1 MKNILLVLTISFL
14 LCLNSFSQQARNYSM
29 WFKNNM
35 QYNAAAVGT
44 NDNNLRLFSN
54 FRYQYFT
61 VMDKPFQTISASLE
75 GKLLKSRLSNGYIGS
90 GVSFMNDMS
99 GDGRYSVSNLVVPVA
114 YHLEVNNDNHISLGL
129 QAGFYQRSITAGNLT
144 WENQWNGYE
153 FNTDVTGEGIPNASV
168 QNFDMGAGILYR
180 YQPNNTNK
188 LLIGYGANHVVRP
201 ELQFNISDELFMQ
214 HTFHIGGSIKNGL
227 SSVGFSPNALIM
239 LQGPNRNVIVGSNF
253 DFYLQEPSLR
263 TDFFQPTIFTFG
275 VYHRYLDAIIANF
288 MFSWKGLTVGM
299 SYDSNISILPNSSTV
314 GALEI
319 LLIYDIEVDRR
330 NKYIR

>member
-1 MKNILLVLTISFL
+1 MKKLILVGIISILFG
-14 LCLNSFSQQARNYSM
+14 SESIGQQARNYSM

-44 NDNNLRLFSN
+44 NDNNLRLFTN

-75 GKLLKSRLSNGYIGS
+75 GKLLKSRLSNGYIGG

-114 YHLEVNNDNHISLGL
+114 YHLEMNRDHHISIGL
-129 QAGFYQRSITAGNLT
+129 QAGFYQRSINAGNLT

-153 FNTDVTGEGIPNASV
+153 FNTDITGEGIPNASV
-168 QNFDMGAGILYR
+168 QNFDLGAGVLYR
-180 YQPNNTNK
+180 YQPDNTNK
-188 LLIGYGANHVVRP
+188 LVIGYGANHVVRP
-201 ELQFNISDELFMQ
+201 ELSFNIQDELFMQ
-214 HTFHIGGSIKNGL
+214 HTIHIGGSIKRNL
-227 SSVGFSPNALIM
+227 SAMGFSPNALIM
-239 LQGPNRNVIVGSNF
+239 LQGPNRNVVLGSNF

-263 TDFFQPTIFTFG
+263 TDFFQPTIFSFG
-275 VYHRYLDAIIANF
+275 IYHRYLDAIIANF
-288 MFSWKGLTVGM
+288 MFSWKGLTVGL
-299 SYDSNISILPNSSTV
+299 SYDSNISLLPNSSSV

-319 LLIYDIEVDRR
+319 VLLYDIEVDRR